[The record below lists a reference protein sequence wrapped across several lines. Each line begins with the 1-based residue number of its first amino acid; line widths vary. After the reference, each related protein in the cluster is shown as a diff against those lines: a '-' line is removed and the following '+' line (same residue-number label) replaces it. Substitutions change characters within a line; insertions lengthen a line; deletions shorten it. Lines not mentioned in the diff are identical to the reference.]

1 VLEHS
6 SIRVRHVRQARA
18 LSQVA
23 RAARSGLSRQ
33 MPGRPFRAQSWQL
46 GFVCLALV
54 ASCQK
59 ESTPAPGTSAAAAAA
74 RPAAAQPAAPSSL
87 VVFAAASLRDVFGT
101 LRDEFVHTHPGLEV
115 TFNFAGTQEL
125 RAQLEHGA
133 KVDVFASADQRNMN
147 ELSKVSRVLR
157 PVVFARNEPVLVVA
171 KERAALV
178 PSFADLPKAAR
189 IVLGVPDVPIGRYTL
204 QILDR
209 ASNADA
215 AHGGLGKDFR
225 SQVEAKVVSRE
236 PDVRQVLAK
245 VSLGEADAA
254 IVYRTDANAA
264 KDKLVT
270 VSIPDAL
277 NVLAEYPI
285 AVVSDA
291 EQATLASEWVKFIT
305 SSAGQAL
312 LHKAGFLSPAE
323 PSAELIPA
331 PAPSKSAP

>member
-1 VLEHS
+1 MFAS
-6 SIRVRHVRQARA
+6 SIRVRRY
-18 LSQVA
+18 S
-23 RAARSGLSRQ
+23 
-33 MPGRPFRAQSWQL
+33 RPFRAQSWQL

-54 ASCQK
+54 VGCQK
-59 ESTPAPGTSAAAAAA
+59 EPSPAAATGAAAAP
-74 RPAAAQPAAPSSL
+74 PAAHASL
-87 VVFAAASLRDVFGT
+87 VVFAAASLRDAFGT

-115 TFNFAGTQEL
+115 TFNFAGTQDL

-147 ELSKVSRVLR
+147 ELSKASRVVH
-157 PVVFARNEPVLVVA
+157 PVVFARNEPVVVVA

-178 PSFADLPKAAR
+178 PSFADLPKASR
-189 IVLGVPDVPIGRYTL
+189 IVLGVPDVPIGRYSL

-209 ASNADA
+209 ASTLDA
-215 AHGGLGKDFR
+215 AHGGVGKDFR

-264 KDKLVT
+264 QDKLVT
-270 VSIPDAL
+270 LSIPGAV

-291 EQATLASEWVKFIT
+291 EHGALAGEWVTFLT
-305 SSAGQAL
+305 SSAGQEL

-323 PSAELIPA
+323 PSAALHPA
-331 PAPSKSAP
+331 PAKTAP